1 MTNDHLSGRMS
12 RPRGR
17 RVLAALLAASALSLG
32 LAGCVQREDN
42 SVAIA
47 NETVDVASLQNLA
60 LRVGDQKGGTEALL
74 RASGELEK
82 LPFTIDFSTF
92 TSGPPQIEAATA
104 GKIDFAVTGNT
115 PPIFGAA
122 SNAKVKIVTAYANNA
137 SGDAILIPGD
147 SSIASVSEL
156 KGKKVAVAKGSSA
169 HGHLLLQLTKVGLTL
184 GPGKDVEP
192 VFLQPAD
199 ALSAFTSGNVD
210 AWAIWDPYTAIVQ
223 LENNPKTLVT
233 AEGVS
238 NGFGF
243 GIAGDEALADP
254 RRNTAVR
261 ELALGIARAANWA
274 KANPEAWAEKYS
286 AEVGID
292 PRAGAIAQGRSLRP
306 AIALDA
312 DVVASQ
318 QKLADAFADSG
329 QLQGEVDFGR
339 FVDDRYNEALTPLFG
354 QNATAGR

>member
-1 MTNDHLSGRMS
+1 MTHHHLSERAS
-12 RPRGR
+12 RARRR
-17 RVLAALLAASALSLG
+17 RVLAAVLATAALTLG
-32 LAGCVQREDN
+32 LAGCVQREDTAE
-42 SVAIA
+42 SIA
-47 NETVDVASLQNLA
+47 NETVDVASLQDLT

-82 LPFTIDFSTF
+82 LPFTIEFSTF

-122 SNAKVKIVTAYANNA
+122 ANAKVKIVTGYANNA
-137 SGDAILIPGD
+137 SGDAILIPAT
-147 SSIASVSEL
+147 STLASVADL
-156 KGKKVAVAKGSSA
+156 RGKKVAVAKGSSA
-169 HGHLLLQLTKVGLTL
+169 HGHLLLQLNKVNLTL

-238 NGFGF
+238 NGYGF

-274 KANPEAWAEKYS
+274 KANPEEWAEQYS

-306 AIALDA
+306 AIALD
-312 DVVASQ
+312 DSVVASEQ
-318 QKLADAFADSG
+318 ELADAFADSG
-329 QLQGEVDFGR
+329 QLQGQVDFAK
-339 FVDDRYNEALTPLFG
+339 FVDNRYDEALAPLFG
-354 QNATAGR
+354 TPQS

>member
-1 MTNDHLSGRMS
+1 MTHHHLSVRAS
-12 RPRGR
+12 RARRR
-17 RVLAALLAASALSLG
+17 RVLAAVLATAALTLG
-32 LAGCVQREDN
+32 LAGCVQREDTAE
-42 SVAIA
+42 SIA
-47 NETVDVASLQNLA
+47 NETVDVASLQDLT

-82 LPFTIDFSTF
+82 LPFTIEFSTF

-122 SNAKVKIVTAYANNA
+122 ANAKVKIVTGYANNA
-137 SGDAILIPGD
+137 SGDAILIPGT
-147 SSIASVSEL
+147 STLASVADL

-169 HGHLLLQLTKVGLTL
+169 HGHLLLQLNKVNLTL

-238 NGFGF
+238 NGYGF

-274 KANPEAWAEKYS
+274 KANPEEWAEQYS

-306 AIALDA
+306 AIALD
-312 DVVASQ
+312 DSVVASEQ
-318 QKLADAFADSG
+318 ELADAFADSG
-329 QLQGEVDFGR
+329 QLQGQVDLAK
-339 FVDDRYNEALTPLFG
+339 FVDNRYDEALAPLFG
-354 QNATAGR
+354 TPQS

>member
-1 MTNDHLSGRMS
+1 MLAA
-12 RPRGR
+12 
-17 RVLAALLAASALSLG
+17 VLATAALTLG
-32 LAGCVQREDN
+32 LAGCVQREDTAE
-42 SVAIA
+42 SIA
-47 NETVDVASLQNLA
+47 NETVDVASLQDLT

-82 LPFTIDFSTF
+82 LPFTVEFSTF

-122 SNAKVKIVTAYANNA
+122 ANAKVKIVTGYANNA
-137 SGDAILIPGD
+137 SGDAILIPGT
-147 SSIASVSEL
+147 STLASVADL

-169 HGHLLLQLTKVGLTL
+169 HGHLLLQLNKVNLTL

-223 LENNPKTLVT
+223 LENNPKTLIT

-238 NGFGF
+238 NGYGF

-274 KANPEAWAEKYS
+274 KANPEEWAEQYS

-306 AIALDA
+306 AIALD
-312 DVVASQ
+312 DSVVASEQ
-318 QKLADAFADSG
+318 ELADAFADSG
-329 QLQGEVDFGR
+329 QLQGQVDFAK
-339 FVDDRYNEALTPLFG
+339 FVNNRYDEALAPLFG
-354 QNATAGR
+354 TPQS

>member
-1 MTNDHLSGRMS
+1 MTDAHLSVRAS
-12 RPRGR
+12 RPRR
-17 RVLAALLAASALSLG
+17 RVLAAVLATAALTLG
-32 LAGCVQREDN
+32 LAGCVQREDTAE
-42 SVAIA
+42 SIA
-47 NETVDVASLQNLA
+47 NDTVDVASLQDLT

-82 LPFTIDFSTF
+82 LPFTVEFSTF

-122 SNAKVKIVTAYANNA
+122 ANAKVKIVTGYANNA
-137 SGDAILIPGD
+137 SGDAILIPGN
-147 SSIASVSEL
+147 STLASVADL

-169 HGHLLLQLTKVGLTL
+169 HGHLLLQLNKVNLTL

-274 KANPEAWAEKYS
+274 KANPDVWAEKYS

-292 PRAGAIAQGRSLRP
+292 PRAGRIAQGRSLRP
-306 AIALDA
+306 AIALD
-312 DVVASQ
+312 DSVVASEQ
-318 QKLADAFADSG
+318 TLADAFADSG
-329 QLQGEVDFGR
+329 QLQGQVDVAK
-339 FVDDRYNEALTPLFG
+339 FVDNRYDASLAPLFG
-354 QNATAGR
+354 APQS

>member
-1 MTNDHLSGRMS
+1 MTNTD
-12 RPRGR
+12 
-17 RVLAALLAASALSLG
+17 VLARPHRRRSRRIRAVAAALAAAALTSG
-32 LAGCVQREDN
+32 LAGCVQRDDA
-42 SVAIA
+42 SDAIA
-47 NETVDVASLQNLA
+47 NETVEVSSLSGLT

-82 LPFTIDFSTF
+82 LPFDVEFSTF

-122 SNAKVKIVTAYANNA
+122 SNAKVKVVAGYSNNA

-147 SSIASVSEL
+147 ADLESVADL

-169 HGHLLLQLTKVGLTL
+169 HGHLLLQLGRAGLTL

-223 LENNPKTLVT
+223 LENKPKTLVT

-238 NGFGF
+238 NGYGF
-243 GIAGDEALADP
+243 GIASDQALADP

-261 ELALGIARAANWA
+261 ELVIGIARAAAWA
-274 KANPEAWAEKYS
+274 KANPDEWAQKYS

-292 PRAGAIAQGRSLRP
+292 PEAGRVAQGRSLRP
-306 AIALDA
+306 AIELTDP
-312 DVVASQ
+312 VVDSQ
-318 QKLADAFADSG
+318 QQLADAFAKSG
-329 QLQGEVDFGR
+329 QIQGEPTFAD
-339 FVDDRYNEALTPLFG
+339 FVDTRYNGALGEYLG
-354 QNATAGR
+354 QPAS

>member
-1 MTNDHLSGRMS
+1 MLAA
-12 RPRGR
+12 
-17 RVLAALLAASALSLG
+17 VLATAALTLG
-32 LAGCVQREDN
+32 LAGCVQREDTAE
-42 SVAIA
+42 SIA
-47 NETVDVASLQNLA
+47 NETVDVASLQDLT

-82 LPFTIDFSTF
+82 LPFTIEFSTF

-122 SNAKVKIVTAYANNA
+122 ANAKVKIVTGYANNA
-137 SGDAILIPGD
+137 SGDAILIPGT
-147 SSIASVSEL
+147 SSLASVADL
-156 KGKKVAVAKGSSA
+156 RGKKVAVAKGSSA
-169 HGHLLLQLTKVGLTL
+169 HGHLLLQLNKVNLTL

-238 NGFGF
+238 NGYGF

-274 KANPEAWAEKYS
+274 KANPEEWAEQYS

-306 AIALDA
+306 AIALD
-312 DVVASQ
+312 DSVVASEQ
-318 QKLADAFADSG
+318 ELADAFADSG
-329 QLQGEVDFGR
+329 QLQGQVDFAA
-339 FVDDRYNEALTPLFG
+339 FVDNRYDEALAPLFG
-354 QNATAGR
+354 TPQS

>member
-1 MTNDHLSGRMS
+1 MLAA
-12 RPRGR
+12 
-17 RVLAALLAASALSLG
+17 VLATAALTLG
-32 LAGCVQREDN
+32 LAGCVQREDTAE
-42 SVAIA
+42 SIA
-47 NETVDVASLQNLA
+47 NETVDVASLQDLT

-74 RASGELEK
+74 HASGDLEK
-82 LPFTIDFSTF
+82 LPFTIEFSTY

-122 SNAKVKIVTAYANNA
+122 ANAKVKIVTGYANNA
-137 SGDAILIPGD
+137 SGDAILIPGT
-147 SSIASVSEL
+147 STLASVADL

-169 HGHLLLQLTKVGLTL
+169 HGHLLLQLNKVNLTL

-238 NGFGF
+238 NGYGF

-274 KANPEAWAEKYS
+274 KANPEEWAEQYS

-306 AIALDA
+306 AIALD
-312 DVVASQ
+312 DSVVASEQ
-318 QKLADAFADSG
+318 ELADAFADSG
-329 QLQGEVDFGR
+329 QLQGQVDFAK
-339 FVDDRYNEALTPLFG
+339 FVDNRYDEALAPLFG
-354 QNATAGR
+354 TPQS

>member
-1 MTNDHLSGRMS
+1 MLAA
-12 RPRGR
+12 
-17 RVLAALLAASALSLG
+17 VLATAAMTLS
-32 LAGCVQREDN
+32 LAGCVQREDTAE
-42 SVAIA
+42 SIA
-47 NETVDVASLQNLA
+47 NETVDVASLQDLT

-82 LPFTIDFSTF
+82 LPFTIEFSTF

-122 SNAKVKIVTAYANNA
+122 ANAKVKIVTGYANNA
-137 SGDAILIPGD
+137 SGDAILIPGT
-147 SSIASVSEL
+147 STLASVADL

-169 HGHLLLQLTKVGLTL
+169 HGHLLLQLNKVNLTL

-238 NGFGF
+238 NGYGF

-274 KANPEAWAEKYS
+274 KANPEEWAEQYS

-306 AIALDA
+306 AIALD
-312 DVVASQ
+312 DSVVASEQ
-318 QKLADAFADSG
+318 ELADAFADSG
-329 QLQGEVDFGR
+329 QLQGQVDFAK
-339 FVDDRYNEALTPLFG
+339 FVDNRYDEALAPLFG
-354 QNATAGR
+354 TPQS

>member
-1 MTNDHLSGRMS
+1 MTNDPALVRSA
-12 RPRGR
+12 RPRRR
-17 RVLAALLAASALSLG
+17 RVFAAVLATAALTMG

-42 SVAIA
+42 AESIA
-47 NETVDVASLQNLA
+47 NETVDVASLQDLT

-82 LPFTIDFSTF
+82 LPFTVEFSTF

-122 SNAKVKIVTAYANNA
+122 ANAKVKIVTGYANNA
-137 SGDAILIPGD
+137 SGDAILIPGN
-147 SSIASVSEL
+147 SPLASVADL

-169 HGHLLLQLTKVGLTL
+169 HGHLLLQLNKVNLTL

-223 LENNPKTLVT
+223 LENTPKTLVT

-254 RRNTAVR
+254 RRNTAIR
-261 ELALGIARAANWA
+261 ELATGIARAANWA
-274 KANPEAWAEKYS
+274 KANPDAWAEQYS

-292 PRAGAIAQGRSLRP
+292 PRAGKVAQGRSLRP
-306 AIALDA
+306 AIALD
-312 DVVASQ
+312 DSVVASQ

-329 QLQGEVDFGR
+329 QLQGQVDFAS
-339 FVDDRYNEALTPLFG
+339 FVDNRYDESLAPLFG
-354 QNATAGR
+354 TPQS

>member
-1 MTNDHLSGRMS
+1 M
-12 RPRGR
+12 
-17 RVLAALLAASALSLG
+17 
-32 LAGCVQREDN
+32 
-42 SVAIA
+42 
-47 NETVDVASLQNLA
+47 
-60 LRVGDQKGGTEALL
+60 
-74 RASGELEK
+74 
-82 LPFTIDFSTF
+82 
-92 TSGPPQIEAATA
+92 
-104 GKIDFAVTGNT
+104 
-115 PPIFGAA
+115 
-122 SNAKVKIVTAYANNA
+122 
-137 SGDAILIPGD
+137 
-147 SSIASVSEL
+147 
-156 KGKKVAVAKGSSA
+156 AKGSSA
-169 HGHLLLQLTKVGLTL
+169 HGHLLLQLNKVNLTL

-238 NGFGF
+238 NGYGF

-274 KANPEAWAEKYS
+274 KANPEEWAEQYS

-306 AIALDA
+306 AIALD
-312 DVVASQ
+312 DSVVASEQ
-318 QKLADAFADSG
+318 ELADAFADSG
-329 QLQGEVDFGR
+329 QLQGQVDFAK
-339 FVDDRYNEALTPLFG
+339 FVDNRYDEALAPLFG
-354 QNATAGR
+354 TPQS

>member
-1 MTNDHLSGRMS
+1 MLAA
-12 RPRGR
+12 
-17 RVLAALLAASALSLG
+17 VLATAAMTLS
-32 LAGCVQREDN
+32 LAGCVQREDTAE
-42 SVAIA
+42 SIA
-47 NETVDVASLQNLA
+47 NETVDVASLQDLT

-82 LPFTIDFSTF
+82 LPFTIEFSTF

-122 SNAKVKIVTAYANNA
+122 ANAKVKIVTGYANNA
-137 SGDAILIPGD
+137 SGDAILIPGT
-147 SSIASVSEL
+147 STLASVADL
-156 KGKKVAVAKGSSA
+156 KAKKVAVAKGSSA
-169 HGHLLLQLTKVGLTL
+169 HGHLLLQLNKVNLTL

-238 NGFGF
+238 NGYGF

-274 KANPEAWAEKYS
+274 KANPDTWAEQYS

-306 AIALDA
+306 AIALD
-312 DVVASQ
+312 DSVVASEQ
-318 QKLADAFADSG
+318 ELADAFADSG
-329 QLQGEVDFGR
+329 QLQGQVDFAK
-339 FVDDRYNEALTPLFG
+339 FVDNRYDEALAPLFG
-354 QNATAGR
+354 TPQS

>member
-1 MTNDHLSGRMS
+1 M
-12 RPRGR
+12 
-17 RVLAALLAASALSLG
+17 
-32 LAGCVQREDN
+32 QREDTAE
-42 SVAIA
+42 SIA
-47 NETVDVASLQNLA
+47 NETVDVASLQDLT

-82 LPFTIDFSTF
+82 LPFTIEFSTF

-122 SNAKVKIVTAYANNA
+122 ANAKVKIVTGYANNA
-137 SGDAILIPGD
+137 SGDAILIPGT
-147 SSIASVSEL
+147 STLASVADL

-169 HGHLLLQLTKVGLTL
+169 HGHLLLQLNKVNLTL

-238 NGFGF
+238 NGYGF

-274 KANPEAWAEKYS
+274 KTNPEEWAEQYS

-306 AIALDA
+306 AIALD
-312 DVVASQ
+312 DSVVASEQ
-318 QKLADAFADSG
+318 ELADAFADSG
-329 QLQGEVDFGR
+329 QLQGQVDFAK
-339 FVDDRYNEALTPLFG
+339 FVDNRYDEALAPLFG
-354 QNATAGR
+354 TPQS

>member
-1 MTNDHLSGRMS
+1 MLAA
-12 RPRGR
+12 
-17 RVLAALLAASALSLG
+17 VLATAAMTLS
-32 LAGCVQREDN
+32 LAGCVQREDTAE
-42 SVAIA
+42 SIA
-47 NETVDVASLQNLA
+47 NETVDVASLQDLT

-82 LPFTIDFSTF
+82 LPFTIEFSTF

-122 SNAKVKIVTAYANNA
+122 ANAKVKIVTGYANNA
-137 SGDAILIPGD
+137 SGDAILIPGT
-147 SSIASVSEL
+147 STLASVADL
-156 KGKKVAVAKGSSA
+156 RGKKVAVAKGSSA
-169 HGHLLLQLTKVGLTL
+169 HGHLLLQLNKVNLTL

-238 NGFGF
+238 NGYGF

-274 KANPEAWAEKYS
+274 KANPEEWAEQYS

-306 AIALDA
+306 AIALD
-312 DVVASQ
+312 DSVVASEQ
-318 QKLADAFADSG
+318 ELADAFADSG
-329 QLQGEVDFGR
+329 QLQGQVDFAK
-339 FVDDRYNEALTPLFG
+339 FVDNRYDEALAPLFG
-354 QNATAGR
+354 TPQS

>member
-1 MTNDHLSGRMS
+1 MLAA
-12 RPRGR
+12 
-17 RVLAALLAASALSLG
+17 VLATAALTLG
-32 LAGCVQREDN
+32 LAGCVQREDTAE
-42 SVAIA
+42 SIA
-47 NETVDVASLQNLA
+47 NETVDVASLQDLT

-82 LPFTIDFSTF
+82 LPFTIEFSTF

-122 SNAKVKIVTAYANNA
+122 ANAKVKIVTGYANNA
-137 SGDAILIPGD
+137 SGDAILIPGT
-147 SSIASVSEL
+147 STLASVADL

-169 HGHLLLQLTKVGLTL
+169 HGHLLLQLNKVNLTL

-238 NGFGF
+238 NGYGF

-274 KANPEAWAEKYS
+274 EANPEEWAEQYS

-306 AIALDA
+306 AIALD
-312 DVVASQ
+312 DSVVASEQ
-318 QKLADAFADSG
+318 ELADAFADSG
-329 QLQGEVDFGR
+329 QLQGQVDFAK
-339 FVDDRYNEALTPLFG
+339 FVDNRYDEALAPLFG
-354 QNATAGR
+354 TPQS

>member
-1 MTNDHLSGRMS
+1 MTHHHLSVRAS
-12 RPRGR
+12 RARRR
-17 RVLAALLAASALSLG
+17 RVLAAVLATAALTLG
-32 LAGCVQREDN
+32 LAGCVQREDTAE
-42 SVAIA
+42 SIA
-47 NETVDVASLQNLA
+47 NETVDVASLQDLT

-82 LPFTIDFSTF
+82 LPFTIEFSTF

-122 SNAKVKIVTAYANNA
+122 ANAKVKIVTGYANNA
-137 SGDAILIPGD
+137 SGDAILIPGT
-147 SSIASVSEL
+147 STLASVADL

-169 HGHLLLQLTKVGLTL
+169 HGHLLLQLNKVNLTL

-238 NGFGF
+238 NGYGF

-274 KANPEAWAEKYS
+274 KANPEEWAEQYS

-306 AIALDA
+306 AIALD
-312 DVVASQ
+312 DSVVASEQ
-318 QKLADAFADSG
+318 ELADAFADSG
-329 QLQGEVDFGR
+329 QLQGQVDFAK
-339 FVDDRYNEALTPLFG
+339 FVDNRYDEALAPLFG
-354 QNATAGR
+354 TPQS

>member
-1 MTNDHLSGRMS
+1 MTHHHLSERAS
-12 RPRGR
+12 RARRR
-17 RVLAALLAASALSLG
+17 RVLAAVLATAALTLG
-32 LAGCVQREDN
+32 LAGCVQREDTAE
-42 SVAIA
+42 SIA
-47 NETVDVASLQNLA
+47 NETVDVASLQDLT

-82 LPFTIDFSTF
+82 LPFTIEFSTF

-122 SNAKVKIVTAYANNA
+122 ANAKVKIVTGYANNA
-137 SGDAILIPGD
+137 SGDAILIPGT
-147 SSIASVSEL
+147 STLASVADL

-169 HGHLLLQLTKVGLTL
+169 HGHLLLQLNKVNLTL

-238 NGFGF
+238 NGYGF

-274 KANPEAWAEKYS
+274 KANPEEWAEQYS

-306 AIALDA
+306 AIALD
-312 DVVASQ
+312 DSVVASEQ
-318 QKLADAFADSG
+318 ELADAFADSG
-329 QLQGEVDFGR
+329 QLQGQVDFAK
-339 FVDDRYNEALTPLFG
+339 FVDNRYDEALAPLFG
-354 QNATAGR
+354 TPQS

>member
-1 MTNDHLSGRMS
+1 MLAA
-12 RPRGR
+12 
-17 RVLAALLAASALSLG
+17 VLATAALTLG
-32 LAGCVQREDN
+32 LAGCVQREDTAE
-42 SVAIA
+42 SIA
-47 NETVDVASLQNLA
+47 NETVDVASLQDLT

-82 LPFTIDFSTF
+82 LPFTIEFSTF

-122 SNAKVKIVTAYANNA
+122 ANAKVKIVTGYANNA
-137 SGDAILIPGD
+137 SGDAILIPGT
-147 SSIASVSEL
+147 STLASVADL

-169 HGHLLLQLTKVGLTL
+169 HGHLLLQLNKVNLTL

-223 LENNPKTLVT
+223 LENNPKTLIT

-238 NGFGF
+238 NGYGF

-274 KANPEAWAEKYS
+274 KANPEEWAEQYS

-306 AIALDA
+306 AIALD
-312 DVVASQ
+312 DSVVASEQ
-318 QKLADAFADSG
+318 ELADAFADSG
-329 QLQGEVDFGR
+329 QLQGQVDFAK
-339 FVDDRYNEALTPLFG
+339 FVNNRYDEALAPLFG
-354 QNATAGR
+354 TPQS

>member
-1 MTNDHLSGRMS
+1 MLAA
-12 RPRGR
+12 
-17 RVLAALLAASALSLG
+17 VLATAALTLG
-32 LAGCVQREDN
+32 LAGCVQREDTAE
-42 SVAIA
+42 SIA
-47 NETVDVASLQNLA
+47 NETVDVASLQDLT

-82 LPFTIDFSTF
+82 LPFTIEFSTF

-122 SNAKVKIVTAYANNA
+122 ANAKVKIVTGYANNA
-137 SGDAILIPGD
+137 SGDAILIPGT
-147 SSIASVSEL
+147 SSLAAVADL

-169 HGHLLLQLTKVGLTL
+169 HGHLLLQLNKVNLTL

-238 NGFGF
+238 NGYGF

-274 KANPEAWAEKYS
+274 KANPDTWAEQYS

-306 AIALDA
+306 AIALD
-312 DVVASQ
+312 DSVVASEQ
-318 QKLADAFADSG
+318 ELADAFADSG
-329 QLQGEVDFGR
+329 QLQGQVDFAK
-339 FVDDRYNEALTPLFG
+339 FVDNRYDEALAPLFG
-354 QNATAGR
+354 TPQS

>member
-1 MTNDHLSGRMS
+1 MLAA
-12 RPRGR
+12 
-17 RVLAALLAASALSLG
+17 VLATAALTLG
-32 LAGCVQREDN
+32 LAGCVQREDTAE
-42 SVAIA
+42 SIA
-47 NETVDVASLQNLA
+47 NETVDVASLQDLT

-82 LPFTIDFSTF
+82 LPFTIEFSTF

-122 SNAKVKIVTAYANNA
+122 ANAKVKIVTGYANNA
-137 SGDAILIPGD
+137 SGDAILIPGR
-147 SSIASVSEL
+147 STLASVADL
-156 KGKKVAVAKGSSA
+156 NGKKVAVAKGSSA
-169 HGHLLLQLTKVGLTL
+169 HGHLLLQLNKVNLTL

-238 NGFGF
+238 NGYGF

-274 KANPEAWAEKYS
+274 KANPEEWAEQYS
-286 AEVGID
+286 AEVGIV

-306 AIALDA
+306 AIALD
-312 DVVASQ
+312 DSVVASEQ
-318 QKLADAFADSG
+318 ELADAFADSG
-329 QLQGEVDFGR
+329 QLQGQVDFAK
-339 FVDDRYNEALTPLFG
+339 FVDNRYDEALAPLFG
-354 QNATAGR
+354 TPQS

>member
-1 MTNDHLSGRMS
+1 MLAA
-12 RPRGR
+12 
-17 RVLAALLAASALSLG
+17 VLATAALTLG
-32 LAGCVQREDN
+32 LAGCVQREDTAE
-42 SVAIA
+42 SIA
-47 NETVDVASLQNLA
+47 NETVDVASLQDLT

-82 LPFTIDFSTF
+82 LPFTIEFSTF

-122 SNAKVKIVTAYANNA
+122 ANAKVKIVTGYANNA
-137 SGDAILIPGD
+137 SGDAILIPGT
-147 SSIASVSEL
+147 STLASVADL

-169 HGHLLLQLTKVGLTL
+169 HGHLLLQLNKVNLTL

-238 NGFGF
+238 NGYGF

-261 ELALGIARAANWA
+261 ELRSGSRGPPTGPRPTRKSGPSSTPPRSGSTRGPARSPRAAA
-274 KANPEAWAEKYS
+274 F
-286 AEVGID
+286 D
-292 PRAGAIAQGRSLRP
+292 PRSHSTTASWRRSRSSPMPSPTPGNSRGRSISQSSSTTATTRP
-306 AIALDA
+306 WHRCSARPNPSGARREHAHEPFPLVSA
-312 DVVASQ
+312 D
-318 QKLADAFADSG
+318 
-329 QLQGEVDFGR
+329 R
-339 FVDDRYNEALTPLFG
+339 R
-354 QNATAGR
+354 

>member
-1 MTNDHLSGRMS
+1 MRMTDVPARSPRTRSS
-12 RPRGR
+12 RR
-17 RVLAALLAASALSLG
+17 RALTAVLAAAALTLG
-32 LAGCVQREDN
+32 LAGCVQRDDAAD
-42 SVAIA
+42 SVAD
-47 NETVDVASLQNLA
+47 ETVEVSSLQDLT
-60 LRVGDQKGGTEALL
+60 LHVGDQKGGTAALL

-82 LPFTIDFSTF
+82 LPFTVDFSTF

-104 GKIDFAVTGNT
+104 GKIDFAVAGNT

-122 SNAKVKIVTAYANNA
+122 SNAKVKVVAAFSNNA

-147 SSIASVSEL
+147 STLTSVADL
-156 KGKKVAVAKGSSA
+156 AGKKVAVAKGSSA
-169 HGHLLLQLTKVGLTL
+169 HGHLLLQLNKANLTL

-238 NGFGF
+238 NGYGF
-243 GIAGDEALADP
+243 GIAGDQALADP

-261 ELALGIARAANWA
+261 ELVAGIARAGNWA
-274 KANPEAWAEKYS
+274 KANPDVWAEKYS
-286 AEVGID
+286 ADIGID
-292 PRAGAIAQGRSLRP
+292 PRAGKVAQGRSLRP
-306 AIALDA
+306 AIPLDEG
-312 DVVASQ
+312 VVESQ
-318 QKLADAFADSG
+318 QKLADAFAESD
-329 QLQGEVDFGR
+329 QLQGEVDFAT
-339 FVDDRYNEALTPLFG
+339 FVDNRYDGALTEYFAQP
-354 QNATAGR
+354 AS

>member
-1 MTNDHLSGRMS
+1 MLAA
-12 RPRGR
+12 
-17 RVLAALLAASALSLG
+17 VLATAALTLG
-32 LAGCVQREDN
+32 LAGCVQREDTAE
-42 SVAIA
+42 SIA
-47 NETVDVASLQNLA
+47 NETVDVASLQDLT

-74 RASGELEK
+74 HASGELEK
-82 LPFTIDFSTF
+82 LPFTIEFSTF

-122 SNAKVKIVTAYANNA
+122 ANAKVKIVTGYANNA
-137 SGDAILIPGD
+137 SGDAILIPGT
-147 SSIASVSEL
+147 STLASVADL

-169 HGHLLLQLTKVGLTL
+169 HGHLLLQLNKVNLTL

-238 NGFGF
+238 NGYGF

-274 KANPEAWAEKYS
+274 KANPEEWAEQYS

-306 AIALDA
+306 AIALD
-312 DVVASQ
+312 DSVVASEQ
-318 QKLADAFADSG
+318 ELADAFADSG
-329 QLQGEVDFGR
+329 QLQGQVDFAK
-339 FVDDRYNEALTPLFG
+339 FVDNRYDEALAPLFG
-354 QNATAGR
+354 TPQS

>member
-1 MTNDHLSGRMS
+1 MLAA
-12 RPRGR
+12 
-17 RVLAALLAASALSLG
+17 VLATAALTLG
-32 LAGCVQREDN
+32 LAGCVQREDTAE
-42 SVAIA
+42 SIA
-47 NETVDVASLQNLA
+47 NETVDVASLQDLT

-82 LPFTIDFSTF
+82 LPFTIEFSTF

-122 SNAKVKIVTAYANNA
+122 ANAKVKIVTGYANNA
-137 SGDAILIPGD
+137 SGDAILIPGT
-147 SSIASVSEL
+147 STLASVADL

-169 HGHLLLQLTKVGLTL
+169 HGHLLLQLNKVNLTL

-238 NGFGF
+238 NGYGF

-274 KANPEAWAEKYS
+274 KANPEEWAEQYS

-306 AIALDA
+306 AIALD
-312 DVVASQ
+312 DSVVASEQ
-318 QKLADAFADSG
+318 ELADAFADSG
-329 QLQGEVDFGR
+329 QLQGQVDFAK
-339 FVDDRYNEALTPLFG
+339 FVDNRYDEALAPLFG
-354 QNATAGR
+354 TPQS

>member
-1 MTNDHLSGRMS
+1 MLAA
-12 RPRGR
+12 
-17 RVLAALLAASALSLG
+17 VLATAAMTLS
-32 LAGCVQREDN
+32 LAGCVQREDTAE
-42 SVAIA
+42 SIA
-47 NETVDVASLQNLA
+47 NETVDVASLQDLT

-82 LPFTIDFSTF
+82 LPFTIEFSTF

-122 SNAKVKIVTAYANNA
+122 ANAKVKIVTGYANNA
-137 SGDAILIPGD
+137 SGDAILIPGT
-147 SSIASVSEL
+147 STLASVADL

-169 HGHLLLQLTKVGLTL
+169 HGHLLLQLNKVNLTL

-238 NGFGF
+238 NGYGF

-274 KANPEAWAEKYS
+274 EANPEEWAEQYS

-306 AIALDA
+306 AIALD
-312 DVVASQ
+312 DSVVASEQ
-318 QKLADAFADSG
+318 ELADAFADSG
-329 QLQGEVDFGR
+329 QLQGQVDFAK
-339 FVDDRYNEALTPLFG
+339 FVDNRYDEALAPLFG
-354 QNATAGR
+354 TPQS

>member
-1 MTNDHLSGRMS
+1 MLAA
-12 RPRGR
+12 
-17 RVLAALLAASALSLG
+17 VLATAAMTLS
-32 LAGCVQREDN
+32 LAGCVQREDTAE
-42 SVAIA
+42 SIA
-47 NETVDVASLQNLA
+47 NETVDVASLQDLT

-82 LPFTIDFSTF
+82 LPFTVEFSTF

-122 SNAKVKIVTAYANNA
+122 ANAKVKIVTGYANNA
-137 SGDAILIPGD
+137 SGDAILIPGT
-147 SSIASVSEL
+147 STLASVADL

-169 HGHLLLQLTKVGLTL
+169 HGHLLLQLNKVNLTL

-238 NGFGF
+238 NGYGF

-274 KANPEAWAEKYS
+274 KANPEEWAEQYS

-306 AIALDA
+306 AIALD
-312 DVVASQ
+312 DSVVASEQ
-318 QKLADAFADSG
+318 ELADAFADSG
-329 QLQGEVDFGR
+329 QLQGQVDFAK
-339 FVDDRYNEALTPLFG
+339 FVDNRYDEALAPLFG
-354 QNATAGR
+354 TPQS

>member
-1 MTNDHLSGRMS
+1 MTHTDVSPHPHRL
-12 RPRGR
+12 RPRRR
-17 RVLAALLAASALSLG
+17 RVMAAVMAAAALTFG
-32 LAGCVQREDN
+32 LAGCVQRDDATAE
-42 SVAIA
+42 IA
-47 NETVDVASLQNLA
+47 NETVEVGSLSGLT

-82 LPFTIDFSTF
+82 LPFEVEFSTF

-122 SNAKVKIVTAYANNA
+122 SNAKVKVVSGYANDA
-137 SGDAILIPGD
+137 EGDAILVPG
-147 SSIASVSEL
+147 SSTPSSVGDL
-156 KGKKVAVAKGSSA
+156 AGKKVAVAKGSSA
-169 HGHLLLQLTKVGLTL
+169 HGHLLLQLDRAGLTL

-223 LENNPKTLVT
+223 LENKPRTLVT
-233 AEGVS
+233 ASGVS
-238 NGFGF
+238 NGYGF
-243 GIAGDEALADP
+243 GVASDQALADP

-261 ELALGIARAANWA
+261 ELVLGIARAATWA
-274 KANPEAWAEKYS
+274 RANPDEWAQKYS

-292 PRAGAIAQGRSLRP
+292 PEAGRLAQGRSLRP
-306 AIALDA
+306 AIALDDA
-312 DVVASQ
+312 VVASQ
-318 QKLADAFADSG
+318 QQLADAFTKSG
-329 QLQGEVDFGR
+329 QLQGDLTFAD
-339 FVDDRYNEALTPLFG
+339 FVDNRYDPALAEYFEQP
-354 QNATAGR
+354 AS

>member
-1 MTNDHLSGRMS
+1 MTNSDVPARPP
-12 RPRGR
+12 RPRSSGR
-17 RVLAALLAASALSLG
+17 RVLAAVLAAAALTLG
-32 LAGCVQREDN
+32 LAGCVQRDDATD
-42 SVAIA
+42 SIA
-47 NETVDVASLQNLA
+47 DETVDVSSLQDLT
-60 LRVGDQKGGTEALL
+60 LHVGDQKGGTAALL

-82 LPFTIDFSTF
+82 LPFTVDFSTF

-122 SNAKVKIVTAYANNA
+122 SNAKVKVVAAFSNNA
-137 SGDAILIPGD
+137 SGDAILIPGN
-147 SSIASVSEL
+147 STLASVADL
-156 KGKKVAVAKGSSA
+156 AGKKVAVAKGSSA
-169 HGHLLLQLTKVGLTL
+169 HGHLLLQLNKANLTL

-238 NGFGF
+238 NGYGF
-243 GIAGDEALADP
+243 GIAGDQALADP

-261 ELALGIARAANWA
+261 ELVAGLARASNWA
-274 KANPEAWAEKYS
+274 KANPDVWAEKYS
-286 AEVGID
+286 AEIGID
-292 PRAGAIAQGRSLRP
+292 PRAGKVAQGRSLRP
-306 AIALDA
+306 AVPLDGS
-312 DVVASQ
+312 VVESQ
-318 QKLADAFADSG
+318 QKLADAFAESG
-329 QLQGEVDFGR
+329 QLQGEVDFAA
-339 FVDDRYNEALTPLFG
+339 FVDNRYDGALTEYFAEP
-354 QNATAGR
+354 AS